1 MAQFILKRVAQ
12 NILSLTA
19 LVVLFAVV
27 AGTPL
32 VGGLWLYAMT
42 VIVYQVISLL
52 LIVPKHP
59 AYMELAVRRQLKRE
73 NAKAWDK
80 VLVWLLSICSLLMYI
95 VAALDLG
102 RLQWGLLT
110 WQFALLGITLYA
122 LGSGFNQWAMLHNP
136 NFERLVRIQGESEHH
151 VAATGPYQYLRH
163 PGYLG
168 SVLFYV
174 GFPLIVG
181 SGLSFLP
188 SIVCIGTLMVRTY
201 LEDRTLIEELDG
213 YRDYTEN
220 VRYRLLPHLW

>member
-1 MAQFILKRVAQ
+1 MAQFIVKRVVQ
-12 NILSLTA
+12 NLLSLTA
-19 LVVLFAVV
+19 LAVLFVAA
-27 AGTPL
+27 AGTLL
-32 VGGLWLYAMT
+32 VRGFWLYAIT

-52 LIVPKHP
+52 FIVPRHP
-59 AYMELAVRRQLKRE
+59 AYVELAVRRQLKRE

-80 VLVWLLSICSLLMYI
+80 VLVWLLSICSMLMYV

-102 RLQWGLLT
+102 RLQWGLLA
-110 WQFALLGITLYA
+110 WQFALLGIALYA

-136 NFERLVRIQGESEHH
+136 NFERLVRIQGESEHR

-174 GFPLIVG
+174 GFPLTVG

-188 SIVCIGTLMVRTY
+188 SIVCIGILMGRTY

-213 YRDYTEN
+213 YRDYIEN
-220 VRYRLLPHLW
+220 VRYRLLPYLW

>member
-1 MAQFILKRVAQ
+1 MAQFILKRVVQ

-19 LVVLFAVV
+19 LAALFVAV
-27 AGTPL
+27 AGTSL
-32 VGGLWLYAMT
+32 VRGFWLYAIT

-80 VLVWLLSICSLLMYI
+80 VLVWLLSVCSMLMYV

-102 RLQWGLLT
+102 RLQWGLLA
-110 WQFALLGITLYA
+110 WQFAPLGITLYA

-136 NFERLVRIQGESEHH
+136 HFERLVRIQDESEHH
-151 VAATGPYQYLRH
+151 VATTGPYQYLRH

-174 GFPLIVG
+174 GFPLILG

-188 SIVCIGTLMVRTY
+188 SIVCIGILIVRTY
-201 LEDRTLIEELDG
+201 LEDRTLIKELDG
-213 YRDYTEN
+213 YQDYTEN
-220 VRYRLLPHLW
+220 VRYRLLPYLW

>member
-1 MAQFILKRVAQ
+1 MAQFILKRVVQ

-19 LVVLFAVV
+19 LAVLFVAV
-27 AGTPL
+27 AGTLL
-32 VGGLWLYAMT
+32 VRGFWLYAIT

-52 LIVPKHP
+52 FIVPKHP
-59 AYMELAVRRQLKRE
+59 AYMELAARRQLKRE

-80 VLVWLLSICSLLMYI
+80 VLVWLLSICSMLMYV

-102 RLQWGLLT
+102 RLQWGLLA
-110 WQFALLGITLYA
+110 WQFVPLGIALYA

-136 NFERLVRIQGESEHH
+136 NFERLVRIQGETEHR

-168 SVLFYV
+168 SALFYV

-188 SIVCIGTLMVRTY
+188 SIVCIGILMGRTY

-220 VRYRLLPHLW
+220 VRYRLWPYLW